1 MPHDSVRQKLQERRH
16 GLLRHGG
23 GIRHPGFCGI
33 ASNAGVDFIIFDME
47 PGGVGIDVLKAQMGF
62 ARGAGVTPIVRVQGI
77 AYHLVAPILDAGP
90 DRRHG
95 AGTARKACE
104 AGASASPMT
113 AIAAATLSR

>member
-1 MPHDSVRQKLQERRH
+1 MAAEFFT
-16 GLLRHGG
+16 
-23 GIRHPGFCGI
+23 PGFCRI

-113 AIAAATLSR
+113 AIAAATLSRRWGKRMSAPS